1 MPFKQQLANRIIE
14 RYLRNYDAR
23 MRVIQPHWAKNIV
36 SSDPAKRREGI
47 VLLFEAHE
55 ACHEGAFT
63 SMRLKPSDWNSEL
76 SAVSWAMTLEK
87 SSVSLPEVEFAVLE
101 RDVTAIEETVT
112 WVLGEVEAGYT
123 DEEGKKYSWQKNLTD
138 AEQRFQWH
146 YGQLRNAG
154 GVIRRI
160 NEISPRAER
169 LADQVGMS
177 EIMARLGTASG
188 RADAT
193 DVHLREWLN
202 SHITDQPT

>member
-76 SAVSWAMTLEK
+76 SA
-87 SSVSLPEVEFAVLE
+87 EV
-101 RDVTAIEETVT
+101 
-112 WVLGEVEAGYT
+112 
-123 DEEGKKYSWQKNLTD
+123 K
-138 AEQRFQWH
+138 
-146 YGQLRNAG
+146 
-154 GVIRRI
+154 
-160 NEISPRAER
+160 R
-169 LADQVGMS
+169 LAS
-177 EIMARLGTASG
+177 
-188 RADAT
+188 
-193 DVHLREWLN
+193 
-202 SHITDQPT
+202 